1 MVGCITF
8 WTTGRDILGCCMR
21 MKVHIWVM
29 AVGVSRF
36 VRVRFRSE
44 VITNLDV
51 EIKSLNPKFSVVIS
65 RARLKL
71 PPPFDK

>member
-1 MVGCITF
+1 
-8 WTTGRDILGCCMR
+8 
-21 MKVHIWVM
+21 M

-44 VITNLDV
+44 VISNLDV
-51 EIKSLNPKFSVVIS
+51 EIKSLNPKFIVVIS

-71 PPPFDK
+71 PPPFDKWDVLARDEMASAIKRSS